1 MLFKRDRVFILDF
14 HTLADARI
22 ANLLQFGLIQGKFL
36 LADPSVWVTK
46 SDSQTTT
53 KEKNETTHLIKRA
66 EDCVARL
73 KKIRGVKVKTL
84 KGLNDPKH
92 LPNIAKQNKAS
103 VLTINSE
110 LKQSLPNIPVIL
122 LNELYDSLKPAYLP
136 GSEIMV
142 KVLKKGK
149 TASEGIGYL
158 DGGVKVVVDGG
169 ARYVGKDISVI
180 VMGSLDTSVGRLIF
194 AQPRYTEVR

>member
-36 LADPSVWVTK
+36 LADPSVWVAK
-46 SDSQTTT
+46 AEDQTTT
-53 KEKNETTHLIKRA
+53 KDDTVHLIKRA
-66 EDCVARL
+66 EDCIARL

-84 KGLNDPKH
+84 KGLNDSKH
-92 LPNIAKQNKAS
+92 LPNIAKQNKAV
-103 VLTINSE
+103 VLTINPE
-110 LKQSLPNIPVIL
+110 LKKSLPNIPVIL

-142 KVLKKGK
+142 KILKKGK
-149 TASEGIGYL
+149 TQSEGIGYL

-169 ARYVGKDISVI
+169 ARYVGKDISVV
-180 VMGSLDTSVGRLIF
+180 VMGSLETSVGRLIF
-194 AQPRYTEVR
+194 AQPRYTEVK